1 MPDLPHG
8 IRRGVSL
15 LRTIVSKNTTNCEMC
30 GEEFVPVSVN
40 NRFCSAECR
49 REWWNKNSTPPRLS
63 KRKCLTCGATYMGR
77 RGQKYCTLQ
86 CTPAHAIKW
95 KDNEVIYLA
104 SINAGYGF
112 KRFVGKLY
120 RSGDLTRQQFRFFG
134 LFDEIK
140 EETGVD
146 LYGILQDPSKMGKVT
161 SKRLY
166 RTTRAYPDRTE
177 EFAWAIT
184 ASAREHGR
192 KRKTDKHLNF
202 NWGTFADDPRAEHEG
217 SE

>member
-15 LRTIVSKNTTNCEMC
+15 LRTIVSKNTKNCEMC
-30 GEEFVPVSVN
+30 DEEFVPFSTK

-49 REWWNKNSTPPRLS
+49 AEWWKENRSRPLS
-63 KRKCLTCGATYMGR
+63 KRKCLACEAYYMGR

-86 CTPAHAIKW
+86 CTPPIGLKW

-112 KRFVGKLY
+112 KKFVGKIY
-120 RSGDLTRQQFRFFG
+120 RGAGARRREFRLLGIFNDF
-134 LFDEIK
+134 K

-146 LYGILQDPSKMGKVT
+146 LYEILQDPSKMGKVS

-166 RTTRAYPDRTE
+166 RATRAYPDRTE
-177 EFAWAIT
+177 EFTWAIT
-184 ASAREHGR
+184 ASVSERGR

-202 NWGTFADDPRAEHEG
+202 DWGTFADDPRAEHEG